1 MTAIFHAQFL
11 SSFRRLVIPRS
22 EPGFADFF
30 PSWFPPLT
38 PSTSAVKAA
47 PPRGWVWG
55 GGVYPHERKSR
66 MTLRRAQNNAPA
78 PRPFEGVINFITPRR
93 SAAPSRADEGA
104 AGPAPAEV
112 GQRFRRATATTRR
125 HLDRF
130 GGVIIFTPPA
140 PRPFPLQRTDPR
152 PEFFSAAL
160 ADPQG
165 HEGTGEAQHQDAG
178 SGDSD

>member
-55 GGVYPHERKSR
+55 GGVVYPRERKSR

-125 HLDRF
+125 HRDRF
-130 GGVIIFTPPA
+130 RSNGPTRGPNFFLPP
-140 PRPFPLQRTDPR
+140 
-152 PEFFSAAL
+152 
-160 ADPQG
+160 
-165 HEGTGEAQHQDAG
+165 
-178 SGDSD
+178 

>member
-11 SSFRRLVIPRS
+11 SSSRRLVIPRS
-22 EPGFADFF
+22 DARLRRFF
-30 PSWFPPLT
+30 SSWFPPST
-38 PSTSAVKAA
+38 PSTSADKAA

-55 GGVYPHERKSR
+55 GGVYPRGRKSQGQQD
-66 MTLRRAQNNAPA
+66 TP
-78 PRPFEGVINFITPRR
+78 PRN
-93 SAAPSRADEGA
+93 S
-104 AGPAPAEV
+104 
-112 GQRFRRATATTRR
+112 TTRR

-152 PEFFSAAL
+152 PEIFSAAL

-165 HEGTGEAQHQDAG
+165 YEGTGEAQHQDAG
-178 SGDSD
+178 SRNGD

>member
-78 PRPFEGVINFITPRR
+78 PRPFEGVI
-93 SAAPSRADEGA
+93 
-104 AGPAPAEV
+104 
-112 GQRFRRATATTRR
+112 
-125 HLDRF
+125 
-130 GGVIIFTPPA
+130 IFTPPA

>member
-1 MTAIFHAQFL
+1 PSRPGRQRLRLFAQLSSFFSKALFEGRGLYGKTAIFHAQFL

-55 GGVYPHERKSR
+55 GGVYPRERKSR

-78 PRPFEGVINFITPRR
+78 PRPFRRGDNFYTPC
-93 SAAPSRADEGA
+93 
-104 AGPAPAEV
+104 
-112 GQRFRRATATTRR
+112 TATVSAPT
-125 HLDRF
+125 DR
-130 GGVIIFTPPA
+130 PA
-140 PRPFPLQRTDPR
+140 AR
-152 PEFFSAAL
+152 
-160 ADPQG
+160 
-165 HEGTGEAQHQDAG
+165 
-178 SGDSD
+178 